1 MHHGRHGKGQ
11 RMPARN
17 EGVALL
23 HGQALRLWNKPRKIL
38 CEHGVRLFVAH
49 DAHAGIAQQQLPDAG
64 AVIRLHVIH
73 DEIVERASIEPGGK
87 ALKKV
92 LAHGTVDRIEQYG
105 LLIQQ
110 QIGIIGNAVLQRKHV
125 LKQSNPA
132 VGCAKVEK
140 VLREIPVCKHC
151 DFLRSKS
158 LQLYLTLHRA
168 NSPLD

>member
-1 MHHGRHGKGQ
+1 MHHGCHHKGQ

-38 CEHGVRLFVAH
+38 HEHAVRLIVAH
-49 DAHAGIAQQQLPDAG
+49 HAHAGIAQQQLPDAG